1 MISGEDVSDF
11 VPFLFQKAK
20 KLYVNRP
27 NEEKKVICTIFLN
40 IIYRRKLQDVI
51 QFFCCFFYYEFLVRL
66 YLDCGG
72 SPQSYH

>member
-27 NEEKKVICTIFLN
+27 NEERKKKLYGFFLNFDLQEKIIGFKTIFFVF
-40 IIYRRKLQDVI
+40 IWK
-51 QFFCCFFYYEFLVRL
+51 F
-66 YLDCGG
+66 
-72 SPQSYH
+72 